1 MTNIWIYLNMT
12 QLQVTYRGLKVIINC
27 QLWLLL
33 FLLPIDSVTV
43 VNSMILSIV

>member
-1 MTNIWIYLNMT
+1 MTNIWIYLTMT

-33 FLLPIDSVTV
+33 LLPIDSVTV